1 MNRHMRWPGPMLNTI
16 FIFITLVSFF
26 WEETTRHPKCAA
38 GATATHTV
46 VLLLE
51 RHILRKKSNVSPS
64 RKQSLKNTR
73 IAAAPQRWF
82 LANIYTHVAGRW
94 TREQGIVT
102 QKTAPYR
109 PTAGH
114 KSSGCHE
121 SHKSSPFCKTGV
133 TAKSTFPRSSCFAL
147 PPKKLVVSLMTPKA
161 DGGPRDRPEL
171 PAVPPCCAFI
181 CILGVRLL
189 AQGKARRGAPE
200 KGTKRAPK
208 TRAYACFAAAKPPGT
223 TPSGSS
229 SF

>member
-1 MNRHMRWPGPMLNTI
+1 MRWPGPMLNTI

-109 PTAGH
+109 PTAGAQ
-114 KSSGCHE
+114 KLGLSRVAQIVAFLQDWCD
-121 SHKSSPFCKTGV
+121 CKKYLPEVVMLRTTPKKAGGV
-133 TAKSTFPRSSCFAL
+133 SYDPKGRRRTTRPPGAACRSSLLRIYLYF
-147 PPKKLVVSLMTPKA
+147 
-161 DGGPRDRPEL
+161 GG
-171 PAVPPCCAFI
+171 AIV
-181 CILGVRLL
+181 
-189 AQGKARRGAPE
+189 
-200 KGTKRAPK
+200 GTGQ
-208 TRAYACFAAAKPPGT
+208 GT
-223 TPSGSS
+223 TRRA
-229 SF
+229 

>member
-1 MNRHMRWPGPMLNTI
+1 MNRHMRWPGPMFNTI

>member
-1 MNRHMRWPGPMLNTI
+1 MNRHMRWPGPMFNTI

-121 SHKSSPFCKTGV
+121 LESHKSSPFCKTGV
-133 TAKSTFPRSSCFAL
+133 TAKSIFPRSSCFAL
-147 PPKKLVVSLMTPKA
+147 PPKKLVVSLMAPKA

-200 KGTKRAPK
+200 KDRGRV
-208 TRAYACFAAAKPPGT
+208 
-223 TPSGSS
+223 
-229 SF
+229 

>member
-1 MNRHMRWPGPMLNTI
+1 MNRHMRWPGPMFNTI

-26 WEETTRHPKCAA
+26 WEETTRHPKCTA
-38 GATATHTV
+38 GATASHTV
-46 VLLLE
+46 LLE

-114 KSSGCHE
+114 KSSGCHELE

-189 AQGKARRGAPE
+189 AQGKAQRGAPE

-208 TRAYACFAAAKPPGT
+208 TRAYAYFTAAKPPGT

>member
-102 QKTAPYR
+102 QKSAPYR

-114 KSSGCHE
+114 KSSGYHE

-147 PPKKLVVSLMTPKA
+147 PPKKLVVSLMAPKA

-223 TPSGSS
+223 TPGGFS

>member
-114 KSSGCHE
+114 KSSGYHE

-147 PPKKLVVSLMTPKA
+147 PPKKLVVSLMAPKA

-171 PAVPPCCAFI
+171 PAAPPCCAFV
-181 CILGVRLL
+181 CILGVQTS
-189 AQGKARRGAPE
+189 AQSTTRRGA
-200 KGTKRAPK
+200 TKKRHKMSA
-208 TRAYACFAAAKPPGT
+208 
-223 TPSGSS
+223 
-229 SF
+229 